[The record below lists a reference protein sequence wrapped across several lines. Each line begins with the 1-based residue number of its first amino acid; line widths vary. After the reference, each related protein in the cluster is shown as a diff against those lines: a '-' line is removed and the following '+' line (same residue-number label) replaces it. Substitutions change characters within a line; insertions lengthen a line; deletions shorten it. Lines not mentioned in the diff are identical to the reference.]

1 MTGRKS
7 HRHIWRLSLF
17 FVLGKVYAQKSK
29 KRSACYFIALLSTNL
44 IKIISFDI
52 TLLFLDLF
60 LGNSMETEGETVK
73 MKQQKLLNQ
82 NEIARQ
88 LGISRGTLS
97 KWLKKSTV
105 SPKQIKGQQ
114 KLYEETVIDQYKKD
128 KAGEKEEKKSDLSPT
143 TLLLNQIDQQ
153 EKQIEYL
160 KSQIEKKDT
169 ELAVQ
174 RKQLEEDKKTITDF
188 GKQLGELTYHAQSLS
203 LPKCEHTV
211 SDGVFKTV
219 SETEDRK
226 TVKGA
231 EKSNESTLKEEST
244 KHWWQKIFK

>member
-1 MTGRKS
+1 
-7 HRHIWRLSLF
+7 
-17 FVLGKVYAQKSK
+17 
-29 KRSACYFIALLSTNL
+29 
-44 IKIISFDI
+44 
-52 TLLFLDLF
+52 
-60 LGNSMETEGETVK
+60 METEGETVK

-97 KWLKKSTV
+97 KWLKKNTV

-128 KAGEKEEKKSDLSPT
+128 KVGEKEEKKSDLSPT
-143 TLLLNQIDQQ
+143 TLLLNQIEQQ

-160 KSQIEKKDT
+160 KSQIEKKDIA
-169 ELAVQ
+169 LAD
-174 RKQLEEDKKTITDF
+174 RDKRLEENEKVIADF
-188 GKQLGELTYHAQSLS
+188 GKQLGELNYQVQSLN
-203 LPKCEHTV
+203 LPKLEHTV

-219 SETEDRK
+219 SETDEK
-226 TVKGA
+226 ETVEEA
-231 EKSNESTLKEEST
+231 SLKEKKL

>member
-1 MTGRKS
+1 MTS
-7 HRHIWRLSLF
+7 EHL
-17 FVLGKVYAQKSK
+17 
-29 KRSACYFIALLSTNL
+29 ACYFIALLSTNL
-44 IKIISFDI
+44 IKIINIDI

-97 KWLKKSTV
+97 KWLKKNTV

-143 TLLLNQIDQQ
+143 SLLLNQIDQQ

-160 KSQIEKKDT
+160 KSQIEKKDS

-174 RKQLEEDKKTITDF
+174 REQLEEDRKTITDF
-188 GKQLGELTYHAQSLS
+188 GKQFAQLADQSQHLN
-203 LPKCEHTV
+203 LLDKPKPEDHV
-211 SDGVFKTV
+211 SGGVFKTV
-219 SETEDRK
+219 SETDEK
-226 TVKGA
+226 ETV
-231 EKSNESTLKEEST
+231 LKEEDH
-244 KHWWQKIFK
+244 KHWWQRIFK